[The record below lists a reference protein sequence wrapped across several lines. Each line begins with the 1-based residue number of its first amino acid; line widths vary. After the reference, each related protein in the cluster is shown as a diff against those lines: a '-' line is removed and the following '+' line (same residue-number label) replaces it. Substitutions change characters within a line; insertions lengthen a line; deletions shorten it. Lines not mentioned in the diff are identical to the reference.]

1 MTEQNNIINNNT
13 IPLKT
18 VKGDSS
24 NEVTLFAEPLGHIGN
39 FVITNSLVSSW
50 IVVVILIIFLVEA
63 GRKVKN
69 IPKGLQNIFEL
80 FLEKALEMAD
90 SVTGSRKKSEKFLPI
105 SLALFL
111 FILFNNWLGLF
122 PGMGTI
128 GFNEVESGQKV
139 FVPLFRGGTADINT
153 TLALA
158 LFAVIASH
166 IMGIF
171 VVGLWNYFNKFVNI
185 KLLLEIPTKIRKDFT
200 VILVNPIKV
209 FVGLVEIISELAK
222 VASLTFRLFGN
233 IFAGEVLLVSM
244 MALFAYLLP
253 LPFMFLELIVGII
266 QALIFSILALV
277 YMTIATVEHE
287 H

>member
-128 GFNEVESGQKV
+128 GFND
-139 FVPLFRGGTADINT
+139 FVP
-153 TLALA
+153 
-158 LFAVIASH
+158 
-166 IMGIF
+166 
-171 VVGLWNYFNKFVNI
+171 
-185 KLLLEIPTKIRKDFT
+185 
-200 VILVNPIKV
+200 
-209 FVGLVEIISELAK
+209 
-222 VASLTFRLFGN
+222 
-233 IFAGEVLLVSM
+233 
-244 MALFAYLLP
+244 
-253 LPFMFLELIVGII
+253 
-266 QALIFSILALV
+266 
-277 YMTIATVEHE
+277 
-287 H
+287 